1 MGADQGGIWISALS
15 AVIFRQGEHD
25 LAFFAQGLAAI
36 GKVLT
41 RADKGDEMVGMDSVN
56 WLHPREELV
65 ATMDRIYRYHMT
77 TTSGGNLS
85 ILDPDGSMWITP
97 SRVDKGSLRPA
108 DVVRVHADGK
118 REGLHPPS
126 SEFPFHREI
135 YRRRPDIKAIVHAHP
150 GALVAFSIVRRLPET
165 RVQTHAHNLCGK
177 IAYAAYACP
186 GSQELGDKI
195 AESFAGGADCV
206 MLENHGVVIGGRDL
220 AEAFQRFETLEFVA
234 QTVIRASALGELR
247 TLEAGSLLA
256 GQAVPDFAELP
267 AAIASNRE
275 KELRAEVCAFTQRAY
290 RQRLMISTAG
300 SISARLNEK
309 EFVIT
314 PRRRDRLDLKASSLV
329 RATLNAA
336 EAGKRASRTSRLHG
350 LIYAANPEVGVVIN
364 AQPMC
369 ASAFCMTDAEFSS
382 RTIPESYLVLG
393 DAPKVPFAC
402 VVNDAEALAARMSLK
417 KCPVLLIENEG
428 ALIVGRTL
436 LEAFDRLEVLEATAE
451 ALQLSRPLGPLVPM
465 PDSALEELRKAFG
478 LE

>member
-1 MGADQGGIWISALS
+1 MAPQS
-15 AVIFRQGEHD
+15 
-25 LAFFAQGLAAI
+25 
-36 GKVLT
+36 
-41 RADKGDEMVGMDSVN
+41 
-56 WLHPREELV
+56 WLHPRDELV

-85 ILDPDGSMWITP
+85 ILDPDGSIWITP
-97 SRVDKGSLRPA
+97 SRVDKGSLRA
-108 DVVRVHADGK
+108 SDVVRVKADGS

-135 YRRRPDIKAIVHAHP
+135 YRARPDIKAIVHAHP

-165 RVQTHAHNLCGK
+165 RVQTHAYNLCGK

-195 AESFAGGADCV
+195 AAAFAGGADCV
-206 MLENHGVVIGGRDL
+206 MLENHGVVIGGGDL

-247 TLEAGSLLA
+247 TLPSDLLT
-256 GQAVPDFAELP
+256 GHAVPDCAPLLAQAP
-267 AAIASNRE
+267 TNHE
-275 KELRAEVCAFTQRAY
+275 KELRTEVCAFAQRAY
-290 RQRLMISTAG
+290 RQKLMISTAG
-300 SISARLNEK
+300 SISARLDATQ
-309 EFVIT
+309 FVIT
-314 PRRRDRLDLKASSLV
+314 PRRRDRLDLQPASLV
-329 RATLNAA
+329 RATKDAM
-336 EAGKRASRTSRLHG
+336 EEGKRGSRTSRLHG
-350 LIYAANPEVGVVIN
+350 LIYAANPEVGVIIN

-393 DAPKVPFAC
+393 DSPKVPFAC
-402 VVNDAEALAARMSLK
+402 VVNDAEALAAHMSLK

-428 ALIVGRTL
+428 ALIIGRTL

-451 ALQLSRPLGPLVPM
+451 ALQLSRSLGPLVPM
-465 PDSALEELRKAFG
+465 PESALAELRKAFG
-478 LE
+478 MD

>member
-1 MGADQGGIWISALS
+1 MGWQGFDSGGARVCG
-15 AVIFRQGEHD
+15 AR
-25 LAFFAQGLAAI
+25 
-36 GKVLT
+36 
-41 RADKGDEMVGMDSVN
+41 MDSTS
-56 WLHPREELV
+56 WLHPRDELV

-85 ILDPDGSMWITP
+85 ILDPDGSIWITP
-97 SRVDKGSLRPA
+97 SRVDKGSLQA
-108 DVVRVHADGK
+108 DDIVRMKADGS
-118 REGLHPPS
+118 REGLHPAS

-165 RVQTHAHNLCGK
+165 RVQTHAHGLCGK

-247 TLEAGSLLA
+247 TLEAASLSA
-256 GQAVPDFAELP
+256 GEAVPDFAELP
-267 AAIASNRE
+267 AVVATNRE
-275 KELRAEVCAFTQRAY
+275 KELRGEVCAFAHRAY

-300 SISARLNEK
+300 SISARLSDT

-314 PRRRDRLDLKASSLV
+314 PRRRDRLDLKPASLV
-329 RATLNAA
+329 RATSRAA

-369 ASAFCMTDAEFSS
+369 ASAFCMTAAEFSS

-402 VVNDAEALAARMSLK
+402 VVKDAEALAAKMSLK

-465 PDSALEELRKAFG
+465 PDSALAELRKAFG
-478 LE
+478 ME

>member
-1 MGADQGGIWISALS
+1 
-15 AVIFRQGEHD
+15 
-25 LAFFAQGLAAI
+25 
-36 GKVLT
+36 
-41 RADKGDEMVGMDSVN
+41 
-56 WLHPREELV
+56 
-65 ATMDRIYRYHMT
+65 MDRIYRYHMT

-97 SRVDKGSLRPA
+97 SRVDKGSLRP
-108 DVVRVHADGK
+108 DDIVRMKADGT
-118 REGLHPPS
+118 REGLHPAS

-165 RVQTHAHNLCGK
+165 RVQTHAHALCGK

-195 AESFAGGADCV
+195 AQAFSEGADCV

-234 QTVIRASALGELR
+234 QTVIRATALGELK
-247 TLEAGSLLA
+247 TLAADSLT
-256 GQAVPDFAELP
+256 GQAVPDFAEL
-267 AAIASNRE
+267 AAAAPTNRE
-275 KELRAEVCAFTQRAY
+275 KELRAQVAAFAQRAY

-300 SISARLNEK
+300 SISARLDEQQ
-309 EFVIT
+309 FVIT
-314 PRRRDRLDLKASSLV
+314 PRRRDRLDLKAASLV
-329 RATLNAA
+329 RATLDAA

-350 LIYAANPEVGVVIN
+350 LIYEANPEVGAIIN

-369 ASAFCMTDAEFSS
+369 ASAFCMSDAEFST

-402 VVNDAEALAARMSLK
+402 VVNDAEALAAKMSLK
-417 KCPVLLIENEG
+417 KCPVLVIENEG
-428 ALIVGRTL
+428 TLIVGRTL

-465 PDSALEELRKAFG
+465 PESALTELRKAFG

>member
-1 MGADQGGIWISALS
+1 
-15 AVIFRQGEHD
+15 
-25 LAFFAQGLAAI
+25 
-36 GKVLT
+36 
-41 RADKGDEMVGMDSVN
+41 MDSHN

-85 ILDPDGSMWITP
+85 ILDPDGSIWITP
-97 SRVDKGSLRPA
+97 SRVDKGALRPG
-108 DVVRVHADGK
+108 DVVRVRPDGS

-135 YRRRPDIKAIVHAHP
+135 YTVRPDIKAIVHAHP

-165 RVQTHAHNLCGK
+165 RVQTHAYQVCGK

-195 AESFAGGADCV
+195 AAAFAGGADCV

-234 QTVIRASALGELR
+234 QTDIRASALGKLR
-247 TLEAGSLLA
+247 FLA
-256 GQAVPDFAELP
+256 PEDLKNQSVPDYATLP
-267 AAIASNRE
+267 VSAPSNAE
-275 KELRAEVCAFTQRAY
+275 KELRAQVCEFTHRAY

-300 SISARLNEK
+300 SISARVDGEH
-309 EFVIT
+309 FVTT
-314 PRRRDRLDLKASSLV
+314 PRRRDRLELTAENLV
-329 RATLNAA
+329 RVSRAGC
-336 EAGKRASRTSRLHG
+336 EEGKRASRTSLLHG
-350 LIYAANPEVGVVIN
+350 LIYAKNPEIGAVIN

-369 ASAFCMTDAEFSS
+369 ASAFCMTDAAFSS

-393 DAPKVPFAC
+393 DAPKVPFAD
-402 VVNDAEALAARMSLK
+402 VVTDAEALAARMSLK

-465 PDSALEELRKAFG
+465 PDSALAELRKAFG
-478 LE
+478 ME

>member
-1 MGADQGGIWISALS
+1 
-15 AVIFRQGEHD
+15 
-25 LAFFAQGLAAI
+25 
-36 GKVLT
+36 
-41 RADKGDEMVGMDSVN
+41 MDTTA
-56 WLHPREELV
+56 WLHPRAELV

-85 ILDPDGSMWITP
+85 ILDPDGSIWITP
-97 SRVDKGSLRPA
+97 SRVDKGSLRPT
-108 DVVRVHADGK
+108 DVIRVHADGTK
-118 REGLHPPS
+118 EGLHPPS

-165 RVQTHAHNLCGK
+165 RVQTHAHHLCGK
-177 IAYAAYACP
+177 VAYAAYACP

-195 AESFAGGADCV
+195 AAAFAEGADCV

-220 AEAFQRFETLEFVA
+220 ADAFQRFETLEFVA
-234 QTVIRASALGELR
+234 QTVIRASALGELH
-247 TLEAGSLLA
+247 TLPDNCLA
-256 GQAVPDFAELP
+256 GQAVTDLAPLETGAP
-267 AAIASNRE
+267 SNQE
-275 KELRAEVCAFTQRAY
+275 KELRSEICNFVHRAY

-300 SISARLNEK
+300 SISARLDDK
-309 EFVIT
+309 QFVIT
-314 PRRRDRLDLKASSLV
+314 PRRRDRLDLKPSGLV
-329 RATLNAA
+329 RATKDST

-350 LIYAANPEVGVVIN
+350 LIYEANPDIGVIIN

-369 ASAFCMTDAEFSS
+369 ASAFCMSDAEFSS
-382 RTIPESYLVLG
+382 RTIPESYLVLN

-451 ALQLSRPLGPLVPM
+451 ALQLARPLGALVPM
-465 PDSALEELRKAFG
+465 PDSALQELRTAFG
-478 LE
+478 MDD

>member
-1 MGADQGGIWISALS
+1 
-15 AVIFRQGEHD
+15 
-25 LAFFAQGLAAI
+25 
-36 GKVLT
+36 
-41 RADKGDEMVGMDSVN
+41 MDAPT
-56 WLHPREELV
+56 WLHPRVELV

-85 ILDPDGSMWITP
+85 ILDPDGSIWITP
-97 SRVDKGSLRPA
+97 SRVDKGALRSS
-108 DVVRVHADGK
+108 DIVRVKADGT

-135 YRRRPDIKAIVHAHP
+135 YRVRPDIKAIVHAHP
-150 GALVAFSIVRRLPET
+150 GALVAFSIVRRLPDT
-165 RVQTHAHNLCGK
+165 RVQTHAYNLCGK

-195 AESFAGGADCV
+195 AAAFAGGADCV

-234 QTVIRASALGELR
+234 QTVIRATAMGELR
-247 TLEAGSLLA
+247 TLPAAQLI
-256 GQAVPDFAELP
+256 GQALPDYAALAPQVPT
-267 AAIASNRE
+267 NHE
-275 KELRAEVCAFTQRAY
+275 KGLRTEVCAFAQRAY
-290 RQRLMISTAG
+290 RQKLMISTAG
-300 SISARLNEK
+300 AISARLDGDQ
-309 EFVIT
+309 FVIT
-314 PRRRDRLDLKASSLV
+314 PRRRDRLDLQPSSLV
-329 RATLNAA
+329 RATKDAM
-336 EAGKRASRTSRLHG
+336 EAGKQGSRTSRLHA
-350 LIYAANPEVGVVIN
+350 LIYAANPEVGVIIN

-369 ASAFCMTDAEFSS
+369 ASAFCMADAEFSS

-402 VVNDAEALAARMSLK
+402 VVKDAEALAARMSLK
-417 KCPVLLIENEG
+417 KCPVLLIENDG

-465 PDSALEELRKAFG
+465 PDSALAELRRVYG
-478 LE
+478 ME

>member
-1 MGADQGGIWISALS
+1 MNTTS
-15 AVIFRQGEHD
+15 
-25 LAFFAQGLAAI
+25 
-36 GKVLT
+36 
-41 RADKGDEMVGMDSVN
+41 
-56 WLHPREELV
+56 WLHPRDELV

-85 ILDPDGSMWITP
+85 ILDPDGSIWITP
-97 SRVDKGSLRPA
+97 SRVDKGSLRPS
-108 DVVRVHADGK
+108 DVVRVKADGS

-135 YRRRPDIKAIVHAHP
+135 YKRRPDIKAIVHAHP

-177 IAYAAYACP
+177 VAYAAYACP

-195 AESFAGGADCV
+195 AQTFSEGADCV

-234 QTVIRASALGELR
+234 QTVIRASAMGALK
-247 TLEAGSLLA
+247 TLPLDSLA
-256 GQAVPDFAELP
+256 GQAVPDYATLP
-267 AAIASNRE
+267 AAEPSNRE
-275 KELRAEVCAFTQRAY
+275 KELRAQVCEFAQRGY

-300 SISARLNEK
+300 SISARLDEK
-309 EFVIT
+309 QFLIT
-314 PRRRDRLDLKASSLV
+314 PRRRDRLDLKPASLV
-329 RATLNAA
+329 RATLEAA
-336 EAGKRASRTSRLHG
+336 EAGNRASRTSRLHG
-350 LIYAANPEVGVVIN
+350 LVYKANPEIGVVIN

-402 VVNDAEALAARMSLK
+402 VVADAEALAEKMSLK

-465 PDSALEELRKAFG
+465 PDGALAELRRAFG
-478 LE
+478 ME

>member
-1 MGADQGGIWISALS
+1 
-15 AVIFRQGEHD
+15 
-25 LAFFAQGLAAI
+25 
-36 GKVLT
+36 
-41 RADKGDEMVGMDSVN
+41 MDSHA

-85 ILDPDGSMWITP
+85 ILDPDGSIWITP
-97 SRVDKGSLRPA
+97 SRVDKGSLRPT
-108 DVVRVHADGK
+108 DIVRVRADGS
-118 REGLHPPS
+118 REGPHPPS

-165 RVQTHAHNLCGK
+165 RVQAHAHQVCGR

-195 AESFAGGADCV
+195 AAAFAEGADCV

-234 QTVIRASALGELR
+234 QTDIRASALGRLR
-247 TLEAGSLLA
+247 FLA
-256 GQAVPDFAELP
+256 PEDLARHAMPDHGALP
-267 AAIASNRE
+267 PAPPTNAE
-275 KELRAEVCAFTQRAY
+275 KELRAQIREFTHRAY

-300 SISARLNEK
+300 SISARVDADH
-309 EFVIT
+309 FVTT
-314 PRRRDRLDLKASSLV
+314 PRRRDRLELTAESLV
-329 RATLNAA
+329 RVSRDAC
-336 EAGKRASRTSRLHG
+336 EPGKQPSRTSRLHG
-350 LIYAANPEVGVVIN
+350 LIYAANPEVGAVIN

-369 ASAFCMTDAEFSS
+369 ASAFCMTDAVFSS

-393 DAPKVPFAC
+393 DAPKAPFAD
-402 VVNDAEALAARMSLK
+402 VVRDAETLAARMSQRR
-417 KCPVLLIENEG
+417 CPVLLIENEG

-465 PDSALEELRKAFG
+465 PDSALAELRRAFG
-478 LE
+478 MEA

>member
-1 MGADQGGIWISALS
+1 MGWQGFDSHGVRVSVA
-15 AVIFRQGEHD
+15 R
-25 LAFFAQGLAAI
+25 
-36 GKVLT
+36 
-41 RADKGDEMVGMDSVN
+41 MDSTS
-56 WLHPREELV
+56 WLHPRDELV

-85 ILDPDGSMWITP
+85 ILDPDGSIWITP
-97 SRVDKGSLRPA
+97 SRVDKGSLRP
-108 DVVRVHADGK
+108 DDIVRMKADGS

-165 RVQTHAHNLCGK
+165 RVQTHAHALCGK
-177 IAYAAYACP
+177 VAYAAYACP

-195 AESFAGGADCV
+195 AQTFSEGADCV

-234 QTVIRASALGELR
+234 QTVIRASALGELK
-247 TLEAGSLLA
+247 TLPADSLA

-267 AAIASNRE
+267 VVAPTNRE
-275 KELRAEVCAFTQRAY
+275 KELRAQVSAFAQRAY

-300 SISARLNEK
+300 SISARLDDEK
-309 EFVIT
+309 FVIT
-314 PRRRDRLDLKASSLV
+314 PRRRDRLDLKPASLV
-329 RATLNAA
+329 RATLDAS

-350 LIYAANPEVGVVIN
+350 LIYAANPEVGAIIN

-369 ASAFCMTDAEFSS
+369 ASAFCMTDAEFST
-382 RTIPESYLVLG
+382 RTIPESYLVLS

-402 VVNDAEALAARMSLK
+402 VVNDAEALAAKMSQK

-465 PDSALEELRKAFG
+465 PESALTELRKAFG

>member
-1 MGADQGGIWISALS
+1 MGADRGQGSRG
-15 AVIFRQGEHD
+15 AVGSRIYCR
-25 LAFFAQGLAAI
+25 
-36 GKVLT
+36 
-41 RADKGDEMVGMDSVN
+41 RAGGDWRGFDPARAREDERGMDSVN

-85 ILDPDGSMWITP
+85 ILDPDGSIWITP

-108 DVVRVHADGK
+108 DVVRVRADGTK
-118 REGLHPPS
+118 EGLHPPS

-165 RVQTHAHNLCGK
+165 RVQTHAHGLCGK
-177 IAYAAYACP
+177 VAYAAYACP

-247 TLEAGSLLA
+247 TLEAASLSA
-256 GQAVPDFAELP
+256 GEAVPEMAELP
-267 AAIASNRE
+267 AAVATNRE
-275 KELRAEVCAFTQRAY
+275 KELRGEVCAFAHRAY

-300 SISARLNEK
+300 SISARLSEG

-314 PRRRDRLDLKASSLV
+314 PRRRDRLDLKPASLV
-329 RATLNAA
+329 RATARAA

-350 LIYAANPEVGVVIN
+350 LIYAANPEIGVVIN

-369 ASAFCMTDAEFSS
+369 ASAFCMTAAEFSS

-402 VVNDAEALAARMSLK
+402 VVKDAEALAARMSLK

-465 PDSALEELRKAFG
+465 PDSALAELRKAFG
-478 LE
+478 MED

>member
-1 MGADQGGIWISALS
+1 
-15 AVIFRQGEHD
+15 
-25 LAFFAQGLAAI
+25 
-36 GKVLT
+36 
-41 RADKGDEMVGMDSVN
+41 
-56 WLHPREELV
+56 
-65 ATMDRIYRYHMT
+65 MDRIYRYHMT

-85 ILDPDGSMWITP
+85 ILDPDGSIWITP
-97 SRVDKGSLRPA
+97 SRVDKGSLRA
-108 DVVRVHADGK
+108 SDVVRVKADGS

-135 YRRRPDIKAIVHAHP
+135 YRVRPDIKAIVHAHP

-165 RVQTHAHNLCGK
+165 RVQTHAYNLCGK
-177 IAYAAYACP
+177 IAYAPYACP

-195 AESFAGGADCV
+195 AAAFASGADCV
-206 MLENHGVVIGGRDL
+206 MLENHGVVIGGKDL

-247 TLEAGSLLA
+247 TLPADLLT
-256 GQAVPDFAELP
+256 GHAVPDCAPLESQP
-267 AAIASNRE
+267 PSNHE
-275 KELRAEVCAFTQRAY
+275 KELRSEVCAFAQRAY
-290 RQRLMISTAG
+290 RQKLMISTAG
-300 SISARLNEK
+300 SISARLDANQ
-309 EFVIT
+309 FVIT
-314 PRRRDRLDLKASSLV
+314 PRRRDRLDLQPASLV
-329 RATLNAA
+329 RATKDGM
-336 EAGKRASRTSRLHG
+336 EVGKRGSRTSRLHG
-350 LIYAANPEVGVVIN
+350 LIYAANPEVGVIIN

-369 ASAFCMTDAEFSS
+369 ASAFCMSDAEFSS

-393 DAPKVPFAC
+393 DSPKVPFAC

-465 PDSALEELRKAFG
+465 PESALAELRKAFG
-478 LE
+478 MD

>member
-1 MGADQGGIWISALS
+1 
-15 AVIFRQGEHD
+15 
-25 LAFFAQGLAAI
+25 
-36 GKVLT
+36 
-41 RADKGDEMVGMDSVN
+41 MDTTN

-85 ILDPDGSMWITP
+85 ILDPDGSIWITP

-108 DVVRVHADGK
+108 DIVRVRADGT
-118 REGLHPPS
+118 RDGLHPPS

-165 RVQTHAHNLCGK
+165 RVQTHAHALCGK
-177 IAYAAYACP
+177 IEYAPYACP

-195 AESFAGGADCV
+195 AEAFARGADCV

-247 TLEAGSLLA
+247 TLPADSLA
-256 GQAVPDFAELP
+256 GQAVPDFGELP
-267 AAIASNRE
+267 AEPASNRE
-275 KELRAEVCAFTQRAY
+275 KELRTDVCAFAQRGY

-300 SISARLNEK
+300 SISARIDERR
-309 EFVIT
+309 FVIT
-314 PRRRDRLDLKASSLV
+314 PRRRDRLDLKPGSLV
-329 RATLNAA
+329 RATLDAA

-402 VVNDAEALAARMSLK
+402 VVKDAEALAARMSLK

-428 ALIVGRTL
+428 ALIVGRNL

-465 PDSALEELRKAFG
+465 PESALAELRKAFG
-478 LE
+478 MED

>member
-1 MGADQGGIWISALS
+1 
-15 AVIFRQGEHD
+15 
-25 LAFFAQGLAAI
+25 
-36 GKVLT
+36 
-41 RADKGDEMVGMDSVN
+41 MDSTN

-85 ILDPDGSMWITP
+85 ILDPDGGIWITP
-97 SRVDKGSLRPA
+97 SRVDKGALRPA
-108 DVVRVHADGK
+108 DIVRVLPDGS

-165 RVQTHAHNLCGK
+165 RVQTHAHALCGR

-195 AESFAGGADCV
+195 AESFASGADCV
-206 MLENHGVVIGGRDL
+206 MLENHGGVIGGRDL

-234 QTVIRASALGELR
+234 QTVIRASALGSLR
-247 TLEAGSLLA
+247 TLAAGSLTDRA
-256 GQAVPDFAELP
+256 APDFAELP
-267 AAIASNRE
+267 PIEPSNRE
-275 KELRAEVCAFTQRAY
+275 KELRADICAFAHRAY

-300 SISARLNEK
+300 SISARLDADR
-309 EFVIT
+309 FVIT
-314 PRRRDRLDLKASSLV
+314 PRRRDRLDLRPASLV
-329 RATLNAA
+329 RATLDAA

-369 ASAFCMTDAEFSS
+369 ASAFCMTGTEFSS

-393 DAPKVPFAC
+393 DAPKIPFAC
-402 VVNDAEALAARMSLK
+402 VVKDAEALAARMSLK

-451 ALQLSRPLGPLVPM
+451 ALQLARPLGPLVPM
-465 PDSALEELRKAFG
+465 PDAALAELRQAFG
-478 LE
+478 LEG

>member
-1 MGADQGGIWISALS
+1 
-15 AVIFRQGEHD
+15 
-25 LAFFAQGLAAI
+25 
-36 GKVLT
+36 
-41 RADKGDEMVGMDSVN
+41 
-56 WLHPREELV
+56 
-65 ATMDRIYRYHMT
+65 MDRIYRYHMT

-85 ILDPDGSMWITP
+85 ILDPDGSIWITP

-108 DVVRVHADGK
+108 DVVRVRADGTK
-118 REGLHPPS
+118 EGLHPPS

-165 RVQTHAHNLCGK
+165 RVQTHAHALCGK
-177 IAYAAYACP
+177 IEYAAYACP

-195 AESFAGGADCV
+195 AEAFASGADCV

-256 GQAVPDFAELP
+256 GKAVPDFAELP
-267 AAIASNRE
+267 AAEATNCER
-275 KELRAEVCAFTQRAY
+275 ELRGQICAFAQRAY

-300 SISARLNEK
+300 SISARLDAEQ
-309 EFVIT
+309 FVIT
-314 PRRRDRLDLKASSLV
+314 PRRRDRLNLQPASLV
-329 RATLNAA
+329 RATSKAA
-336 EAGKRASRTSRLHG
+336 KAGKRASRTSRLHG
-350 LIYAANPEVGVVIN
+350 LIYAANPEIGVVIN

-402 VVNDAEALAARMSLK
+402 VVKDAEALAAKMSLK

-451 ALQLSRPLGPLVPM
+451 ALQLARPLGPLVPM
-465 PDSALEELRKAFG
+465 PDSALAELRKAFG
-478 LE
+478 MDD

>member
-1 MGADQGGIWISALS
+1 
-15 AVIFRQGEHD
+15 
-25 LAFFAQGLAAI
+25 
-36 GKVLT
+36 
-41 RADKGDEMVGMDSVN
+41 
-56 WLHPREELV
+56 
-65 ATMDRIYRYHMT
+65 MDRIYRYHMT

-85 ILDPDGSMWITP
+85 ILDPDGSIWITP
-97 SRVDKGSLRPA
+97 SRVDKGSLRPT
-108 DVVRVHADGK
+108 DVVRVFPDGT
-118 REGLHPPS
+118 RDGLHPPS

-135 YRRRPDIKAIVHAHP
+135 YRRRPDIRAIVHAHP

-165 RVQTHAHNLCGK
+165 RVQTHAHALCGK

-234 QTVIRASALGELR
+234 QTVIRASALGALR
-247 TLEAGSLLA
+247 TLPADLLT
-256 GQAVPDFAELP
+256 GQAVPDCETLAAEAP
-267 AAIASNRE
+267 TNHER
-275 KELRAEVCAFTQRAY
+275 ELRTEVCEFAHRAY

-300 SISARLNEK
+300 AISARVDTTR
-309 EFVIT
+309 FVIT
-314 PRRRDRLDLKASSLV
+314 PRRRDRLDLRPASLV
-329 RATLNAA
+329 RATAAAA
-336 EAGKRASRTSRLHG
+336 EEGKRASRTRRLHA
-350 LIYAANPEVGVVIN
+350 LIYAANPEIGVVIN

-369 ASAFCMTDAEFSS
+369 ASAFCMTEAEFSS

-393 DAPKVPFAC
+393 GAPKVPFAC
-402 VVNDAEALAARMSLK
+402 VVKDAEALAARMSLK

-465 PDSALEELRKAFG
+465 PDSALAELRAAFG
-478 LE
+478 MDG

>member
-1 MGADQGGIWISALS
+1 
-15 AVIFRQGEHD
+15 
-25 LAFFAQGLAAI
+25 
-36 GKVLT
+36 
-41 RADKGDEMVGMDSVN
+41 MDNTV

-97 SRVDKGSLRPA
+97 SRVDKGSLRPS
-108 DVVRVHADGK
+108 DVVRVHADGT
-118 REGLHPPS
+118 RDGLHPPS

-150 GALVAFSIVRRLPET
+150 GALVAFSIVRRLPDT
-165 RVQTHAHNLCGK
+165 CVQTHAHHLCGK
-177 IAYAAYACP
+177 VAYAAYACP

-195 AESFAGGADCV
+195 AQTFAEGADCV

-234 QTVIRASALGELR
+234 QTVIRASALGKLR
-247 TLEAGSLLA
+247 TLPADSLA
-256 GQAVPDFAELP
+256 GQAFPSLSALP
-267 AAIASNRE
+267 PAMPTNHE
-275 KELRAEVCAFTQRAY
+275 KELRMEICEFAQRAY

-300 SISARLNEK
+300 AISARLDQNQ
-309 EFVIT
+309 FIIT
-314 PRRRDRLDLKASSLV
+314 PRHLDRLNLQSSNLV
-329 RATLNAA
+329 RATRDSA
-336 EAGKRASRTSRLHG
+336 EIGKHASRTNRLHG
-350 LIYAANPEVGVVIN
+350 LIYAANPDVGVIIN

-393 DAPKVPFAC
+393 DTPKVPFAC
-402 VVNDAEALAARMSLK
+402 VVDDAEALAARMSLK
-417 KCPVLLIENEG
+417 KCPVLLIESEG

-465 PDSALEELRKAFG
+465 SETELQELRIAFG
-478 LE
+478 ME